1 MSQGKRSIGRE
12 KVTQTEQREGD
23 GLVNPGLSLRPG
35 SWPANKKGTKEV
47 TTVAGGE
54 MRRQILGSC
63 SLGWG
68 P

>member
-1 MSQGKRSIGRE
+1 MAWSTLGSPCGQGAGQP
-12 KVTQTEQREGD
+12 T
-23 GLVNPGLSLRPG
+23 
-35 SWPANKKGTKEV
+35 KKGTKEV